1 MREMMY
7 SIKYF
12 EMTDPTWK
20 IWAQFIVKCDYDLV
34 QAGHKF
40 YNEIHGKT
48 PNLFRSL

>member
-1 MREMMY
+1 MRVMMC
-7 SIKYF
+7 SINYL

-20 IWAQFIVKCDYDLV
+20 IWAQFTVKCDHDLA
-34 QAGHKF
+34 QAGHKL